1 MFTVKRFLLL
11 GAMVACCGSTAVRA
25 QAPVEARILGIK
37 ATTDVVVVESN
48 FRSLEGRRVPKF
60 APEGRRIPQAVV
72 VVDWQTVRALPPGGL
87 VQFSYRQP
95 GSDAVRKQDRRY
107 ERAVTGRQQTRFA
120 VAMTDPVR
128 DRISA
133 WRVQLLYQGQVLD
146 EQRSAAWR

>member
-11 GAMVACCGSTAVRA
+11 GAVVACCSSTMVRA

-37 ATTDVVVVESN
+37 ATTDVVVVEST
-48 FRSLEGRRVPKF
+48 FRTLEGRRVPKF
-60 APEGRRIPQAVV
+60 APEGQRVAQAVL

-95 GSDAVRKQDRRY
+95 GSDTVRKQDRRY

-120 VAMTDPVR
+120 VAMIDPAR